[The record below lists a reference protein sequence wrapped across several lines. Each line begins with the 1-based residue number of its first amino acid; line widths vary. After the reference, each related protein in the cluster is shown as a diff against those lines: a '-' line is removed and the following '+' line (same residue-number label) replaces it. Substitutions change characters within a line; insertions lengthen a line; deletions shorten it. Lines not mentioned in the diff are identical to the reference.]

1 MPEEAE
7 RVISTRESTC
17 HPIRHIQACSP
28 EATEGHANALVE
40 GGKIYTLADKKVF
53 RVKKKADDKVD
64 RKFSFNHV
72 PFAAAWKKC
81 IDFIAS

>member
-1 MPEEAE
+1 MQP
-7 RVISTRESTC
+7 RSNRRTC
-17 HPIRHIQACSP
+17 QC
-28 EATEGHANALVE
+28 TCGW

-72 PFAAAWKKC
+72 PFAAAWKKR